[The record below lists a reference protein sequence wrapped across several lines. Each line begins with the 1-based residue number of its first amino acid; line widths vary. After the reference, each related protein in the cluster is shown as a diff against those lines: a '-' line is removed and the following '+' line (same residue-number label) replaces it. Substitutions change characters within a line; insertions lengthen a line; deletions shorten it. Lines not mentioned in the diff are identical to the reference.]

1 MTQKKPTQK
10 KPAAK
15 NPSAQKPVVK
25 KTATEK
31 PVTKKPAL
39 KKPIA
44 QKASAAPPAPAA
56 RKRGAAAS
64 KPVLASV
71 EVKPIVGL
79 STELGVLVAVSTDP
93 KAPEL
98 GDFRL
103 AVKEPYPRAVS
114 AAKSKCRVARAVIH
128 DPTANAEVAVY
139 LAFIPVPSRTAVVG
153 NVFYRT
159 KPAKGPEV
167 FFSTGTQV
175 VEKVES
181 QQLAKILLVLE
192 KAFEQIL
199 PEVFAPDHFLSK
211 TFADLVERRN
221 AVEFWKATQA
231 KVEELL
237 KANQGKE
244 ALAVLEPLVYQKTP
258 HAQAE
263 KLLGDLLWR
272 AYMKEKPEQ
281 SVPEATRQFTT
292 ERLLFQ
298 YLLKVAGPSA

>member
-10 KPAAK
+10 RPAAK
-15 NPSAQKPVVK
+15 KPV
-25 KTATEK
+25 A
-31 PVTKKPAL
+31 KKPTT

-44 QKASAAPPAPAA
+44 KKAATRPPARAA
-56 RKRGAAAS
+56 RKRGVAS
-64 KPVLASV
+64 QKPAPASI
-71 EVKPIVGL
+71 ELKPIVGL

-93 KAPEL
+93 KVSEL

-114 AAKSKCRVARAVIH
+114 AARSKCRVARAVIR
-128 DPTANAEVAVY
+128 DPAANAEIAVY
-139 LAFIPVPSRTAVVG
+139 VAFIPVPSRTAVVG

-159 KPAKGPEV
+159 KLANGAEV
-167 FFSTGTQV
+167 FFTAGTQA

-211 TFADLVERRN
+211 TFAALVEKRN
-221 AVEFWKATQA
+221 AVELWKASQA
-231 KVEELL
+231 KVEEFL

-272 AYMKEKPEQ
+272 AYMKDKPEQ
-281 SVPEATRQFTT
+281 PTAEATRQFTT